1 MLDLL
6 THVLH
11 EATAGDGHAVC
22 TVAIA
27 VFSLGFLIW
36 QLTLG
41 KWEPVVGFVVFAAI
55 MVGHCGGLSAPP
67 SNIASHMPYVLLVSV
82 VAAAVVAAPL
92 KAPSATGNE
101 GFAVGIEGF
110 TEHGDNDDDGA
121 HTKSTEKNDKKH
133 EKQKKK
139 KKMKKKESDGNEDE
153 DSENHDGD
161 SGTDGEHHDDH
172 DDHDDHGG
180 HDGDSKNG
188 GDQDMDAN
196 VNHDHGDNDYGD
208 NDHGDNDHGDNDHGD
223 NDTGNKEPFTDSADD
238 DTEPFKVDE
247 FKSFLDTYKNVTP
260 SQLKHMTDDTKNL
273 LETQKTLIDTIK
285 TMSPVLKEGKQ
296 VLDTFKDYFSLDD
309 KKAMEQMFKS
319 YKDK

>member
-11 EATAGDGHAVC
+11 AATAGDGHAVC

-36 QLTLG
+36 QLTMG

-92 KAPSATGNE
+92 KAPSATGDE

-110 TEHGDNDDDGA
+110 AGHGGDNDDENA

-161 SGTDGEHHDDH
+161 SGTDGVH

-180 HDGDSKNG
+180 DDGDSKNG
-188 GDQDMDAN
+188 GDNQDMDAN
-196 VNHDHGDNDYGD
+196 EPRPRRLNDYG
-208 NDHGDNDHGDNDHGD
+208 
-223 NDTGNKEPFTDSADD
+223 DTGNKEPFTDSAD

-273 LETQKTLIDTIK
+273 LETKTLIDTIK

>member
-1 MLDLL
+1 MLTLL
-6 THVLH
+6 TQVLH
-11 EATAGDGHAVC
+11 DATAGDGHAVC

-27 VFSLGFLIW
+27 VFSLGFLLW
-36 QLTLG
+36 QLTMG
-41 KWEPVVGFVVFAAI
+41 KWEPVLGFVVFAAI
-55 MVGHCGGLSAPP
+55 MVGHRGGLSAP
-67 SNIASHMPYVLLVSV
+67 SNLASHMPYILLVSV

-110 TEHGDNDDDGA
+110 AEHDNNDDDA
-121 HTKSTEKNDKKH
+121 RANSTE

-139 KKMKKKESDGNEDE
+139 KKKKKKAKNNENMKGEDEEPDNNEEDE
-153 DSENHDGD
+153 DSEGESESEHDGAKHD
-161 SGTDGEHHDDH
+161 SDHTDTDEHGAKDH
-172 DDHDDHGG
+172 DAHEH
-180 HDGDSKNG
+180 S
-188 GDQDMDAN
+188 DM
-196 VNHDHGDNDYGD
+196 
-208 NDHGDNDHGDNDHGD
+208 DHGDNDHGDKDHDNKDHDD
-223 NDTGNKEPFTDSADD
+223 NDTGNTEPFTDSADD